1 MKRVLQ
7 PYYKQ
12 RVKNKINEIAI
23 AIVYGNLLIY
33 LLTEI
38 IFKKSNIL
46 GGFCP
51 GYFLLLWSSFEWQ
64 FINTKTTRSLRYKCK
79 DVVVVP
85 GYICG
90 RTLSVNNADLLPATF
105 LGRSPIMNIFLRI
118 SDYFFQTSIFSK
130 HLLVTSSGE
139 VILDITCSYWKNSTF
154 WLLTAE
160 ILADSHWANLNI
172 VVSTSLE
179 KKIVSSYL

>member
-23 AIVYGNLLIY
+23 TIVCGNLLIY

-64 FINTKTTRSLRYKCK
+64 FINTKTTLGLRYKCK
-79 DVVVVP
+79 DVVIVP

-118 SDYFFQTSIFSK
+118 SDYFFSDEHFLKTPLGHFFWRGYSWYNLLLLKEFYILTTDCWDPRWLTLSKFKHCSLYFSRK
-130 HLLVTSSGE
+130 E
-139 VILDITCSYWKNSTF
+139 NC
-154 WLLTAE
+154 
-160 ILADSHWANLNI
+160 
-172 VVSTSLE
+172 
-179 KKIVSSYL
+179 